1 MNHSS
6 RRFVIILAFLLF
18 TSRIGLPQGTLQD
31 YQRAAKIG
39 STFGKLAFKTRVD
52 PHWISESA
60 RFWYR
65 NDTRQGKEFILVDA
79 EKGTRGPAFDHARL
93 AEALSQASGQS
104 YAADKLPFD
113 DIEFIEQDT
122 AIRFRVGNVQWTC
135 NLASFECKK
144 TESPLGSRAEN
155 ERDNRPYQRRRQ
167 KRIVLR
173 SPDGKWE
180 AFRQSYNLFVRPLTG
195 SGTGQEGPRSAGTQ
209 MQLSHDGEML
219 YDYASSLPGPTE
231 ITAIEKAIA
240 AQIDPGI
247 SGDWSPD
254 SKKIMACRIDQRKS
268 GWFHQVKS
276 VPDRRLTA
284 ENAEAAERK
293 SQLASSA
300 LSAGSAVNIPSGP
313 AGPAPPDLSGR
324 PTLYSFVYPL
334 AGEPNV
340 PVAEFHIFDIEK
352 QTQVKVDTDPM
363 PMLYYEYPP
372 SVRWKKDSSSF
383 TFIQRERGYKVAR
396 LRETDAATG
405 KTRTIIEERCETGVD
420 PLTSYVHYLED
431 TNEGPP
437 LRGNQIIWSSER
449 DGWCHLYLY
458 DWKTGELKN
467 QITKGDWV
475 VRGIE
480 RVDEQTR
487 QIYFFASGREAGRDP
502 YLRHLYKINLDGTG
516 LVLLTPGH
524 GEHSVTFSP
533 CGRYIVDT
541 YSRVDFAPVTE
552 LRRASDGQ
560 LICELEKADI
570 ELLLAEGW
578 KWPQPFQAKA
588 RDDKTDIYGVLFRPM
603 NFDPSKKYPIVEC
616 IYSGPQSFSTPKAFR
631 PYYNAQSVAELGFL
645 VIMVDGL
652 GMGGRSKA
660 FHDYSYKNLGDGGL
674 PDHIAA
680 MRQLAEKY
688 PYMDLSRVGV
698 YGGSAGGYDAAH
710 ALLTHPEFYK
720 VAVATSGN
728 HDHRLDKAWWVELWM
743 GYPIGDHYIE
753 QSNITLAN
761 KLKGKLLLLHGDMDQ
776 NVHFCSTMSFAD
788 ALIKANKDFDML
800 IVPNGQH
807 GLAGDYFDRKRW
819 DYFVKHLLGVEPPD
833 WNSMESQKATEDT
846 EFTEIRK

>member
-1 MNHSS
+1 MRGSLYAS
-6 RRFVIILAFLLF
+6 GIPDRDKFLSGLAFLLF
-18 TSRIGLPQGTLQD
+18 ILTVGHPQACPEPSRGGTLQD

-39 STFGKLAFKTRVD
+39 STFGKLAFKTTVVA
-52 PHWISESA
+52 HWIGESP

-65 NDTRQGKEFILVDA
+65 NEIRDGKEFILVDA

-104 YAADKLPFD
+104 YTAENLPFD
-113 DIEFIEQDT
+113 DIEFMEQDT
-122 AIRFRVGNVQWTC
+122 AIRFKVGEVWWAC
-135 NLASFECKK
+135 NLETLKCQK
-144 TESPLGSRAEN
+144 TEPPKDSRSVPTRSGRGGSRFA
-155 ERDNRPYQRRRQ
+155 RRPQRNRTA
-167 KRIVLR
+167 LR

-180 AFRQSYNLFVRPLTG
+180 AFRRDYNLFVRSTE
-195 SGTGQEGPRSAGTQ
+195 TGQEI
-209 MQLSHDGEML
+209 QLSHDGQML

-231 ITAIEKAIA
+231 IAAIEKGIA
-240 AQIDPGI
+240 SQIEPGI

-254 SKKIMACRIDQRKS
+254 SRKIMACRIDQRKS

-276 VPDRRLTA
+276 VPD
-284 ENAEAAERK
+284 
-293 SQLASSA
+293 Q
-300 LSAGSAVNIPSGP
+300 GI
-313 AGPAPPDLSGR
+313 R

-340 PVAEFHIFDIEK
+340 PVAEFHIFDVK
-352 QTQVKVDTDPM
+352 NPGAPGHVKVDAEPV

-383 TFIQRERGYKVAR
+383 SFIQTERGYKVAR

-405 KTRTIIEERCETGVD
+405 KTRTIIEDRTETCVD
-420 PLTSYVHYLED
+420 PLNSYVHYLEETD
-431 TNEGPP
+431 E
-437 LRGNQIIWSSER
+437 IIWSSER

-458 DWKTGELKN
+458 DWKSSQLKN
-467 QITKGDWV
+467 RITEGDWV

-480 RVDEQTR
+480 RVDEQAR
-487 QIYFFASGREAGRDP
+487 QAYFFASGREQGRDP
-502 YLRHLYKINLDGTG
+502 YLRHLYRINFDGTG
-516 LVLLTPGH
+516 LLLLTPGH

-578 KWPQPFQAKA
+578 KWPEPFQAKA
-588 RDDKTDIYGVLFRPM
+588 RDGKTDIYGVLFRPM
-603 NFDPSKKYPIVEC
+603 NFDPSKKYPVVEC
-616 IYSGPQSFSTPKAFR
+616 IYSGPQSFSTPKGFR
-631 PYYNAQSVAELGFL
+631 AYYNAQCVAELGFL
-645 VIMVDGL
+645 VVMVDGL

-688 PYMDLSRVGV
+688 PCMDLSRVGV

-743 GYPIGDHYIE
+743 GYPIGEHYIE

-761 KLKGKLLLLHGDMDQ
+761 KLKGKLLLLHGDMDD
-776 NVHFCSTMSFAD
+776 NVHFCATMRFAD

-800 IVPNGQH
+800 IVPNGRH
-807 GLAGDYFDRKRW
+807 GLAGDYFDRRRW

-833 WNSMESQKATEDT
+833 WNSIESQKATEDT
-846 EFTEIRK
+846 EFTEIKK

>member
-1 MNHSS
+1 MKHSIHICK
-6 RRFVIILAFLLF
+6 FVVVLLL
-18 TSRIGLPQGTLQD
+18 LPTGVAWSQACPEPGTALRAVAKGRGGTLQD
-31 YQRAAKIG
+31 YQRAVKIR
-39 STFGKLAFKTRVD
+39 STFNKLAFKTRVE
-52 PHWISESA
+52 PHWIADSP

-65 NDTRQGKEFILVDA
+65 NETRQGKEFILVDA
-79 EKGTRGPAFDHARL
+79 EKVTCGPAFDHARL

-113 DIEFIEQDT
+113 DIEFIEQET

-135 NLASFECKK
+135 NLAAFECKK
-144 TESPLGSRAEN
+144 TESPLGSRAED

-180 AFRQSYNLFVRPLTG
+180 AFRRSYNLFVRSTE
-195 SGTGQEGPRSAGTQ
+195 TGQEI
-209 MQLSHDGEML
+209 QLSHDGEML

-231 ITAIEKAIA
+231 ITAIERAIA

-254 SKKIMACRIDQRKS
+254 SKKIMAYRIDQRKS

-276 VPDRRLTA
+276 VPD
-284 ENAEAAERK
+284 
-293 SQLASSA
+293 Q
-300 LSAGSAVNIPSGP
+300 GI
-313 AGPAPPDLSGR
+313 R

-340 PVAEFHIFDIEK
+340 PAAEFHIFDVEK
-352 QTQVKVDTDPM
+352 QTHVKVDADPM

-383 TFIQRERGYKVAR
+383 SFIQRERGYKVAR

-431 TNEGPP
+431 ANEGTP
-437 LRGNQIIWSSER
+437 LRGNQIIWSSQR

-502 YLRHLYKINLDGTG
+502 YLRHLYKINFDGTG
-516 LVLLTPGH
+516 LFLLTPGH

-552 LRRASDGQ
+552 LRRSSDGQ

-743 GYPIGDHYIE
+743 GYPIGEHYIE
-753 QSNITLAN
+753 QSNVTLAH

-833 WNSMESQKATEDT
+833 WNSVEKREETDD
-846 EFTEIRK
+846 

>member
-1 MNHSS
+1 
-6 RRFVIILAFLLF
+6 
-18 TSRIGLPQGTLQD
+18 LQD
-31 YQRAAKIG
+31 YERAVKIR
-39 STFGKLAFKTRVD
+39 STFNKLVFKTQVD
-52 PHWISESA
+52 PHWIGESP

-65 NDTRQGKEFILVDA
+65 NETRQGKEFILVDA

-93 AEALSQASGQS
+93 AEALSQAAGQS
-104 YAADKLPFD
+104 YTAEKLPFD

-122 AIRFRVGNVQWTC
+122 AIRFKVGEGWWAC
-135 NLASFECKK
+135 NLETFKCEK
-144 TESPLGSRAEN
+144 TEPPKDFRSFFGRGRGGIRFPR
-155 ERDNRPYQRRRQ
+155 RPQRNRSA
-167 KRIVLR
+167 LR
-173 SPDGKWE
+173 SPDSKWE
-180 AFRQSYNLFVRPLTG
+180 AFRRDYNLFVRSTD
-195 SGTGQEGPRSAGTQ
+195 TGQEI
-209 MQLSHDGEML
+209 QLSHDGEML

-231 ITAIEKAIA
+231 ITAIEKGIA
-240 AQIDPGI
+240 AQIDSGI

-276 VPDRRLTA
+276 VPD
-284 ENAEAAERK
+284 
-293 SQLASSA
+293 Q
-300 LSAGSAVNIPSGP
+300 GI
-313 AGPAPPDLSGR
+313 R

-340 PVAEFHIFDIEK
+340 PAAEFHIFDIEK
-352 QTQVKVDTDPM
+352 QTQVKIDTDPL

-383 TFIQRERGYKVAR
+383 SFIQRERGYKVAR

-405 KTRTIIEERCETGVD
+405 KTRTIIEERSETCVD
-420 PLTSYVHYLED
+420 PLTSYVDYLED
-431 TNEGPP
+431 TNE
-437 LRGNQIIWSSER
+437 IIWSSQR

-458 DWKTGELKN
+458 DWKSGELKN

-480 RVDEQTR
+480 RVDEQAR
-487 QIYFFASGREAGRDP
+487 QVYFYASGREPLLWVPAGRGPSQGQACPRAGGGDP

-533 CGRYIVDT
+533 DSKYIIDT
-541 YSRVDFAPVTE
+541 YSRVDFAPVTK
-552 LRRASDGQ
+552 LRRAADGQ

-570 ELLLAEGW
+570 EILLAEGW
-578 KWPQPFQAKA
+578 KWPEPFQAKA
-588 RDDKTDIYGVLFRPM
+588 RDDKTDIYGVLFRPT

-616 IYSGPQSFSTPKAFR
+616 IYSGPQSFSTPKEFR

-645 VIMVDGL
+645 VVMVDGL

-688 PYMDLSRVGV
+688 PCMDLSRVGV

-743 GYPIGDHYIE
+743 GYPIGQHYIE
-753 QSNITLAN
+753 QSNVTLAN
-761 KLKGKLLLLHGDMDQ
+761 KLKGKLLLLHGDMDD
-776 NVHFCSTMSFAD
+776 NVHFCATMRFAD
-788 ALIKANKDFDML
+788 ALIKANKEFDML
-800 IVPNGQH
+800 IVPNGRH

-833 WNSMESQKATEDT
+833 WNSIENQKATEDT
-846 EFTEIRK
+846 EFTEIKK

>member
-1 MNHSS
+1 LSAKRPKRLKMAVLSSTEDAGAVAFPES
-6 RRFVIILAFLLF
+6 RR
-18 TSRIGLPQGTLQD
+18 
-31 YQRAAKIG
+31 
-39 STFGKLAFKTRVD
+39 
-52 PHWISESA
+52 
-60 RFWYR
+60 
-65 NDTRQGKEFILVDA
+65 
-79 EKGTRGPAFDHARL
+79 
-93 AEALSQASGQS
+93 
-104 YAADKLPFD
+104 
-113 DIEFIEQDT
+113 
-122 AIRFRVGNVQWTC
+122 
-135 NLASFECKK
+135 
-144 TESPLGSRAEN
+144 
-155 ERDNRPYQRRRQ
+155 
-167 KRIVLR
+167 
-173 SPDGKWE
+173 
-180 AFRQSYNLFVRPLTG
+180 
-195 SGTGQEGPRSAGTQ
+195 
-209 MQLSHDGEML
+209 
-219 YDYASSLPGPTE
+219 
-231 ITAIEKAIA
+231 
-240 AQIDPGI
+240 
-247 SGDWSPD
+247 
-254 SKKIMACRIDQRKS
+254 
-268 GWFHQVKS
+268 
-276 VPDRRLTA
+276 
-284 ENAEAAERK
+284 
-293 SQLASSA
+293 
-300 LSAGSAVNIPSGP
+300 
-313 AGPAPPDLSGR
+313 
-324 PTLYSFVYPL
+324 
-334 AGEPNV
+334 
-340 PVAEFHIFDIEK
+340 
-352 QTQVKVDTDPM
+352 
-363 PMLYYEYPP
+363 
-372 SVRWKKDSSSF
+372 
-383 TFIQRERGYKVAR
+383 
-396 LRETDAATG
+396 
-405 KTRTIIEERCETGVD
+405 
-420 PLTSYVHYLED
+420 ED
-431 TNEGPP
+431 TNEGTP
-437 LRGNQIIWSSER
+437 LRGNQIMWSSQR

-502 YLRHLYKINLDGTG
+502 YLRHLYKINFDGTG
-516 LVLLTPGH
+516 LFLLTPGH

-552 LRRASDGQ
+552 LRRSSDGQ

-588 RDDKTDIYGVLFRPM
+588 RDDKTDIYGVLFRPT
-603 NFDPSKKYPIVEC
+603 NFDPSKKYPVVEC

-631 PYYNAQSVAELGFL
+631 PYYGAQSVAELGFL

-660 FHDYSYKNLGDGGL
+660 FHDVQCLTVAGTATFWEILAGTIKRLRWAWRRGDSGL

-743 GYPIGDHYIE
+743 GYPIGDHYILE
-753 QSNITLAN
+753 CLTVAGTATSWEILA
-761 KLKGKLLLLHGDMDQ
+761 G
-776 NVHFCSTMSFAD
+776 T
-788 ALIKANKDFDML
+788 IKRLRSAWRRDML

-833 WNSMESQKATEDT
+833 WNSMESQ
-846 EFTEIRK
+846 

>member
-1 MNHSS
+1 MNHSI

-39 STFGKLAFKTRVD
+39 STFGKLAFKTTVVA
-52 PHWISESA
+52 HWISDSA

-79 EKGTRGPAFDHARL
+79 EKGTRGPAFDRARL

-104 YAADKLPFD
+104 YTADKLPFD
-113 DIEFIEQDT
+113 QIEFIEQGA
-122 AIRFRVGNVQWTC
+122 AIRFNVVPRLRGDRLAPAEAGVWWAC
-135 NLASFECKK
+135 NLETFKCEK
-144 TESPLGSRAEN
+144 TEAPKDGPSVF
-155 ERDNRPYQRRRQ
+155 DRRRGGNRFSRRPQ
-167 KRIVLR
+167 RNRSALR

-180 AFRQSYNLFVRPLTG
+180 AFRRDYNLYVRPLTG
-195 SGTGQEGPRSAGTQ
+195 SETGQEI
-209 MQLSHDGEML
+209 QLSHDGEML

-231 ITAIEKAIA
+231 ITTIQKGIPAHT
-240 AQIDPGI
+240 DPGI

-276 VPDRRLTA
+276 VPDQ
-284 ENAEAAERK
+284 
-293 SQLASSA
+293 S
-300 LSAGSAVNIPSGP
+300 I
-313 AGPAPPDLSGR
+313 R

-340 PVAEFHIFDIEK
+340 PIAEFHIFDVEK
-352 QTQVKVDTDPM
+352 QTHVRVDAEPV

-372 SVRWKKDSSSF
+372 SVRWKKDSGSF
-383 TFIQRERGYKVAR
+383 TFIQRERGYKAAR

-405 KTRTIIEERCETGVD
+405 KTRTIIEERCETCVD
-420 PLTSYVHYLED
+420 PLTSYVHYLEETD
-431 TNEGPP
+431 EGTP
-437 LRGNQIIWSSER
+437 LCGNQIIWSSER

-467 QITKGDWV
+467 RITEGNWV

-480 RVDEQTR
+480 RAPDPAGGEQAR
-487 QIYFFASGREAGRDP
+487 QVYFFASGREEGRDP

-541 YSRVDFAPVTE
+541 YSRVDSAPVTE
-552 LRRASDGQ
+552 LRRACDGQ

-570 ELLLAEGW
+570 ELLLAEDW
-578 KWPQPFQAKA
+578 KWPEPFQAKA
-588 RDDKTDIYGVLFRPM
+588 RDGKTDIYGVLFRPT
-603 NFDPSKKYPIVEC
+603 NFDPSEKYPIVEC
-616 IYSGPQSFSTPKAFR
+616 IYSGPQSFSTPKGFR

-645 VIMVDGL
+645 VVMVDGL

-720 VAVATSGN
+720 VAVSTSGN

-753 QSNITLAN
+753 QSNVTLAG
-761 KLKGKLLLLHGDMDQ
+761 KLKGKLLLLHGDMDD
-776 NVHFCSTMSFAD
+776 NVHFCATMRFAD
-788 ALIKANKDFDML
+788 ALIKANKTFDML
-800 IVPNGQH
+800 IVPNGRH

-833 WNSMESQKATEDT
+833 WNSVENREKIEN
-846 EFTEIRK
+846 